1 MKTSILDVLI
11 AVLTVVVVVLLVE
24 GFVLLATIIASA
36 TVATIIVSIKRDKF
50 TLTVQKSTFD
60 RFALLSYCLFCFV
73 YFASIPKF
81 LFLPV
86 APKYPLLIL
95 TIGLIM
101 LSKKTARYPNL
112 YSLTG
117 PIVLFFIA
125 TMLYAFLLS
134 KYVSIVAPL
143 EVIVLMAVTI
153 MIVGGDERRCIMLTR
168 LFAMFTVF
176 SALWFLGSLLFYDPF
191 MLIRKFVYASFV
203 HKYVN
208 SMVLMERP
216 TGLTFSHH
224 IMGYQ
229 MAAGVVLVGCL
240 SVAEKSRAWRRL
252 WMLIIPVMIVAFF
265 FTDQR
270 STALAIVFAFAGY
283 ALLILRRKMRLV
295 TQRLIL
301 GVILSVIVLYGIN
314 MTSFGNKTFK
324 KLSTRPTQKS
334 ELPSR
339 LGWQIA
345 AAEIVLETPLGMK
358 AEGKSW
364 GAESLRKGADYS
376 AYGGKVQA
384 VHNGYLLIM
393 LKYGWIGAFFVM
405 VILWFL
411 ARNIL
416 WITRNVS
423 TSSVSGGYAIAV
435 TFALIALLLQPLF
448 HHGSLF
454 TNETTSCLVLSLFLV
469 WVNILRKKEQPSRRR
484 GEPVDCNG
492 GTRMSSLGESLT

>member
-24 GFVLLATIIASA
+24 GFVLLATTIASA
-36 TVATIIVSIKRDKF
+36 TVATIIVSVKRDKF

-60 RFALLSYCLFCFV
+60 RLALLSYCLLCFV
-73 YFASIPKF
+73 SFAGIPKISF
-81 LFLPV
+81 FPV
-86 APKYPLLIL
+86 SPKYLFFML
-95 TIGLIM
+95 TIGLLI
-101 LSKKTARYPNL
+101 LSKKTAQYPNL

-117 PIVLFFIA
+117 PIVIFFLA
-125 TMLYAFLLS
+125 TILYAFSLS
-134 KYVSIVAPL
+134 KYVSMVAPL
-143 EVIVLMAVTI
+143 EVIVLMAVTF
-153 MIVGGDERRCIMLTR
+153 MIVDGDERRCILLTR

-176 SALWFLGSLLFYDPF
+176 SALWFLGCLLFYDPF
-191 MLIRKFVYASFV
+191 MVIRKFVYASFV

-208 SMVLMERP
+208 GMVLMERP

-229 MAAGVVLVGCL
+229 MAAGIVLVGCL
-240 SVAEKSRAWRRL
+240 SITEKSRAWRRL
-252 WMLIIPVMIVAFF
+252 WMLIIPVMILAFF

-270 STALAIVFAFAGY
+270 STAFAIMFAFAGF
-283 ALLILRRKMRLV
+283 ALLILRRKMQLV

-301 GVILSVIVLYGIN
+301 GVILCVIVLCGIN
-314 MTSFGNKTFK
+314 VTSFGNKTFK

-339 LGWQIA
+339 LGWQVA
-345 AAEIVLETPLGMK
+345 AAEIILETPLGMK

-393 LKYGWIGAFFVM
+393 LKYGWIGASFVM

-411 ARNIL
+411 ARKIL

-423 TSSVSGGYAIAV
+423 ISSVSGGYAIAV
-435 TFALIALLLQPLF
+435 TFALIALLMQPLF
-448 HHGSLF
+448 HHGSF
-454 TNETTSCLVLSLFLV
+454 FKNEPTSCLVLSLFLV
-469 WVNILRKKEQPSRRR
+469 WVNSKKK
-484 GEPVDCNG
+484 
-492 GTRMSSLGESLT
+492 GTSCPG

>member
-24 GFVLLATIIASA
+24 GFVLLATTIASA
-36 TVATIIVSIKRDKF
+36 TVATIIVSVKRDKF

-60 RFALLSYCLFCFV
+60 RLALLSYCLLCFV
-73 YFASIPKF
+73 SFAGIPKISF
-81 LFLPV
+81 FPV
-86 APKYPLLIL
+86 SPKYLFFML
-95 TIGLIM
+95 TIGLLI
-101 LSKKTARYPNL
+101 LSKKTAQYPNL

-117 PIVLFFIA
+117 PIVIFFLA
-125 TMLYAFLLS
+125 TILYAFSLS
-134 KYVSIVAPL
+134 KYVSMVAPL
-143 EVIVLMAVTI
+143 EVIVLMAVTF
-153 MIVGGDERRCIMLTR
+153 MIVDGDERRCILLTR

-176 SALWFLGSLLFYDPF
+176 SALWFLGCLLFYDPF
-191 MLIRKFVYASFV
+191 MVIRKFVYASFV

-208 SMVLMERP
+208 GMVLMERP

-229 MAAGVVLVGCL
+229 MAAGIVLVGCL
-240 SVAEKSRAWRRL
+240 SITEKSRAWRRL
-252 WMLIIPVMIVAFF
+252 WMLIIPVMILAFF

-270 STALAIVFAFAGY
+270 STAFAIMFAFAGF
-283 ALLILRRKMRLV
+283 ALLILRRKMQLV

-301 GVILSVIVLYGIN
+301 GVILCVIVLCGIN
-314 MTSFGNKTFK
+314 VTSFGNKTFK

-435 TFALIALLLQPLF
+435 TFALIALLMQPLF
-448 HHGSLF
+448 HHGSF
-454 TNETTSCLVLSLFLV
+454 FKNEPTSCLVLSLFLV
-469 WVNILRKKEQPSRRR
+469 WVNSKKK
-484 GEPVDCNG
+484 
-492 GTRMSSLGESLT
+492 GTSCPG